1 MISAVLFDA
10 VGTLIELR
18 EPVGETYA
26 RFARE
31 HGMEIRPGAAQDAFV
46 NAMRAMPPMAFPG
59 HAPSAVYASEREWWR
74 TVVRSVFEATGTA
87 APPAQFDACFYRL
100 FCHFAGSAAWR
111 AADGAADV
119 LAALR
124 RRGVRTGVVS
134 NFDHRLRPLLDALGL
149 VSLLDVIV
157 LPSDVGAAKPD
168 PRIFEYA
175 LEQLGVRAA
184 EAIYVGDDADEDVA
198 AAQRVGLRAVDVATL
213 PDLRSLESLV
223 A

>member
-1 MISAVLFDA
+1 
-10 VGTLIELR
+10 
-18 EPVGETYA
+18 
-26 RFARE
+26 
-31 HGMEIRPGAAQDAFV
+31 
-46 NAMRAMPPMAFPG
+46 
-59 HAPSAVYASEREWWR
+59 
-74 TVVRSVFEATGTA
+74 
-87 APPAQFDACFYRL
+87 
-100 FCHFAGSAAWR
+100 
-111 AADGAADV
+111 V